1 VINIDDHSA
10 LLREQVAYYQDRAHE
25 YDEWFFRQGRYDR
38 GPELNQQWF
47 REVEE
52 VRRQLSAFKPEGS
65 VLELACG
72 TGIWTEQLL
81 RHATH
86 ITAVDAA
93 SEMLAIHRARM
104 QSSAIQYVQ
113 ADIFDW
119 IPTEQYDAVF
129 FGFWLSHIPPERL
142 ESFWSLVGTAVK
154 PQGRVFFVDSQYEPM
169 STAKDHH
176 LEGEQA
182 TTVTRRLNDGR
193 EFRIV
198 KVFYKPGPFAEQL
211 RKFGWTLTIQET
223 AHYFIYGYGG
233 KSRR

>member
-1 VINIDDHSA
+1 VTNIDDPSA
-10 LLREQVAYYQDRAHE
+10 LLSEQVAYYQSRAHE

-38 GPELNQQWF
+38 GQELNQQWF
-47 REVEE
+47 QEVEE
-52 VRRQLSAFKPEGS
+52 VRRQLNAFKPEGRI
-65 VLELACG
+65 LELACG
-72 TGIWTEQLL
+72 TGIWTKQLL
-81 RHATH
+81 RCATH
-86 ITAVDAA
+86 ITGVDAA
-93 SEMLAIHRARM
+93 SEMLAIHRARI

-119 IPTEQYDAVF
+119 SPPEQYDAVF

-142 ESFWSLVGTAVK
+142 EAFWNRVGTAMK

-182 TTVTRRLNDGR
+182 TTATRRLNDGR

-198 KVFYKPGPFAEQL
+198 KVFYKPDHLEEQL
-211 RKFGWTLTIQET
+211 RKLGWNMTINET

-233 KSRR
+233 KVRR